1 MANRDKHLPV
11 KAAADCP
18 VSVNEE
24 VHSCKQQHHGHWIIK
39 ETQDE
44 DGVDAIR
51 CATHKEEDVGRNLKN
66 IMRAGGIR
74 VPVLITLCIIDT
86 SNVVKGALYF
96 INMTSQAPKSEQ
108 YIHGLTFLVR

>member
-18 VSVNEE
+18 VSINEE
-24 VHSCKQQHHGHWIIK
+24 VHSSKQQHHGHWIIK

-51 CATHKEEDVGRNLKN
+51 CATHEEEDVGRNLEKYN
-66 IMRAGGIR
+66 EGRGNTGACTHH
-74 VPVLITLCIIDT
+74 TLHHRH
-86 SNVVKGALYF
+86 L
-96 INMTSQAPKSEQ
+96 
-108 YIHGLTFLVR
+108 